1 MFDSTML
8 SQLAPTIILACGVL
22 ATMLA
27 SSVRIET
34 KLPAKIL
41 AQITLLLAM
50 FSSQML
56 FSMDTKVVLNGM
68 IEVSGLTN
76 LAIFFTSGI
85 ALLFVFCSSSYLE
98 KEKLFISDY
107 YNLVL
112 ILVLGASVLISA
124 KDLFVTFIA
133 LELMSLPAYALVGF
147 RRNDSRSNEASL
159 KYFVL
164 GGALGAIFLLG
175 TSFIYGATGTTK
187 IAEVYSWSQSFN
199 GDLSLFIVGHLLVI
213 FAFLFKTAAV
223 PFHFWKPDV
232 YEGAPISVT
241 GLMASVVTTAA
252 FIVLVR
258 LFHIVD
264 FKGESLSQYL
274 ESLKLLIR
282 VVAILSLVAGSTI
295 MILQRNL
302 KRMLA
307 YSSINHTGYMLLGL
321 LGTMSKPDQIYSVW
335 FYLAGYSIISSG
347 LFILLSQ
354 SNIKNDQ
361 GLEMVDLTGLLKRN
375 PFFTTLASIFFL
387 SMAGM
392 PFTVGFFTKYTVF
405 MSSITAGE
413 VGLVVLAAICTVVA
427 SYGYLRPIAL
437 MVMRDPDPSAA
448 NFVGAKTNQ
457 TLVLFL
463 AFACLVLG
471 VFPQALIHL
480 VKGLELIP

>member
-1 MFDSTML
+1 MFDSSMISL
-8 SQLAPTIILACGVL
+8 LAPSIILGCGVL
-22 ATMLA
+22 VTMLA
-27 SSVRIET
+27 SSIRIET
-34 KLPAKIL
+34 KLPSKIFTIL
-41 AQITLLLAM
+41 TLLLVM
-50 FSSQML
+50 LSSQML
-56 FSMDTKVVLNGM
+56 FSMDTKVVLNGL

-76 LAIFFTSGI
+76 MALFFTSAI
-85 ALLFVFCSSSYLE
+85 ALLFVLSSSSYLE
-98 KEKLFISDY
+98 KERLYISDY

-112 ILVLGASVLISA
+112 IMVLGASVLVSA
-124 KDLFVTFIA
+124 KDLFVIFIA

-164 GGALGAIFLLG
+164 GGVLGAIFLLG

-187 IAEVYSWSQSFN
+187 LGEIFAWSQSFN
-199 GDLSLFIVGHLLVI
+199 GDLTLFIVGHLLVL

-232 YEGAPISVT
+232 YEGAPVSVT
-241 GLMASVVTTAA
+241 GLMATVVTTAA
-252 FIVLVR
+252 FVVLVR
-258 LFHIVD
+258 LFHIAD
-264 FKGESLSQYL
+264 FKTDSFAQYL
-274 ESLKLLIR
+274 DSLKLLIR
-282 VVAILSLVAGSTI
+282 IVAVLSLIAGSTI
-295 MILQRNL
+295 LILQKNL

-321 LGTMSKPDQIYSVW
+321 LGTMSKPDQIYSIW

-354 SNIKNDQ
+354 SDIRNDQ
-361 GLEMVDLTGLLKRN
+361 GLELVDLTGLLKRN
-375 PFFTTLASIFFL
+375 PFFTVISSIFFL

-413 VGLVVLAAICTVVA
+413 VGFVVLAAICTVVA
-427 SYGYLRPIAL
+427 SYGYIRPIAL

-448 NFVGAKTNQ
+448 NFTGVKSNQ
-457 TLVLFL
+457 VMVLFL
-463 AFACLVLG
+463 ALACLVLG
-471 VFPQALIHL
+471 VFPQYLIHL